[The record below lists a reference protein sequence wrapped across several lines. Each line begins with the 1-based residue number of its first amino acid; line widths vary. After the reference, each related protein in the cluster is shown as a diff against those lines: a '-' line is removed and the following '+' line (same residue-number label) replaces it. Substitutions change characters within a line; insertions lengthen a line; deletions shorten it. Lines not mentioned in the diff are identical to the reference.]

1 MGPVWVP
8 VVSFLFRCG
17 QKQQHLHT
25 YPAHTSCLLRNCDPH
40 SFCAIWFARFP
51 GSLTLKESKNIRIEN
66 DSWTW
71 IHSCCLA
78 WFMQENWLVG
88 GVDRKL
94 GWWLVSDIELRKQT
108 NPWWLL
114 TSMWSGKVCLADK
127 QWLAHSQGSRLPN
140 WQPLHPQLLLLL
152 HQCPM
157 HIVASAHILALWA
170 RNAKNPDYCSP
181 PCCCPARCFP
191 PPPLS
196 HCCSVSQLFYK
207 PAGRA
212 VWVAAC
218 ISRDTVFD
226 LMLHTV
232 TWLLQSEAAMPAV
245 RKRAEGHRPAHCSML
260 RSDEALRVGCGRL
273 GWVFKSRLNV
283 KSLTP
288 WNVLVI
294 SVNRIT
300 R

>member
-94 GWWLVSDIELRKQT
+94 GWWWLVSDIELRKQT
-108 NPWWLL
+108 NPWCLL

-191 PPPLS
+191 PPSFPLLLS
-196 HCCSVSQLFYK
+196 VPVVLQASWPGCLGGCLHKSGHCVWFDVANSNMTASVWSCN
-207 PAGRA
+207 
-212 VWVAAC
+212 AC
-218 ISRDTVFD
+218 
-226 LMLHTV
+226 
-232 TWLLQSEAAMPAV
+232 
-245 RKRAEGHRPAHCSML
+245 C
-260 RSDEALRVGCGRL
+260 
-273 GWVFKSRLNV
+273 
-283 KSLTP
+283 
-288 WNVLVI
+288 
-294 SVNRIT
+294 
-300 R
+300 